1 MLKKLVYF
9 RFKHGSKKEISHKE
23 ANKMATPRGEKFINA
38 SASNQR
44 MLGNK
49 HWMPIHSIN
58 ITMSTKNIS
67 KRETHI
73 YLLFHHFWHFEER
86 FSSCR

>member
-9 RFKHGSKKEISHKE
+9 RFKHGSKKEISNKE
-23 ANKMATPRGEKFINA
+23 ANKMATPQGGKFINA
-38 SASNQR
+38 SASNRR

>member
-23 ANKMATPRGEKFINA
+23 ANKMATPRGGKFINA
-38 SASNQR
+38 SASNRR

-49 HWMPIHSIN
+49 H
-58 ITMSTKNIS
+58 
-67 KRETHI
+67 
-73 YLLFHHFWHFEER
+73 
-86 FSSCR
+86 